1 MKYTG
6 ANPKRHDKTILAS
19 WLRREEATTA
29 GEGRLRGFGVLPDR
43 GEPSRHTSHRAAHR
57 QDSRPA
63 TRQRAEET
71 PPAAAHRDRPDRDRD
86 RNRDERPPGDWTPR
100 TGGQATDSRWSK
112 RDHTTRGTWQA
123 TEERASA
130 SRSHPYHAQ
139 SSTAAGSG
147 DRRPRQEGWE
157 GQRRP
162 ARQWERDDPRGDA
175 DRYPWRQPGQHTEA
189 GWWQGDRRS
198 QTSHERPPL
207 DNPSQQAAGWGS
219 YWDSSRAAHH
229 APTAGSLPT
238 PPPVPAYEVV
248 AVGAEATSSVFVMCL
263 QKYDR
268 NWAFFWKTWR
278 DTRPPPPGN
287 GRRTY
292 DPKLVPQEARTF
304 IDTFGLGRV
313 FQDWER
319 RTRHG
324 SRTDEQR
331 GEQRGIRRVREER
344 RWEEHE
350 PRQGRPRR
358 SD

>member
-1 MKYTG
+1 M
-6 ANPKRHDKTILAS
+6 
-19 WLRREEATTA
+19 
-29 GEGRLRGFGVLPDR
+29 
-43 GEPSRHTSHRAAHR
+43 
-57 QDSRPA
+57 
-63 TRQRAEET
+63 
-71 PPAAAHRDRPDRDRD
+71 
-86 RNRDERPPGDWTPR
+86 
-100 TGGQATDSRWSK
+100 
-112 RDHTTRGTWQA
+112 
-123 TEERASA
+123 
-130 SRSHPYHAQ
+130 
-139 SSTAAGSG
+139 
-147 DRRPRQEGWE
+147 
-157 GQRRP
+157 
-162 ARQWERDDPRGDA
+162 
-175 DRYPWRQPGQHTEA
+175 
-189 GWWQGDRRS
+189 
-198 QTSHERPPL
+198 
-207 DNPSQQAAGWGS
+207 
-219 YWDSSRAAHH
+219 
-229 APTAGSLPT
+229 
-238 PPPVPAYEVV
+238 V
-248 AVGAEATSSVFVMCL
+248 AVGTEATSSVFIMCL

-268 NWAFFWKTWR
+268 NWAFFWKAWR